1 MRQEG
6 RGMRTPLRILRVWTG
21 HGYLRPWS
29 YVNLVVQLG
38 QDICA
43 RAYRSGRSAA
53 WLARLVRDQEVDG
66 SNPFAPTISFGTN
79 NLQTHNSQVS
89 AWCWTRRSMVQAL
102 SLRPLQI
109 PTFHW
114 FTLDLLFRRQR
125 RFVHTSG

>member
-66 SNPFAPTISFGTN
+66 SNPFAPTISLRTN
-79 NLQTHNSQVS
+79 NLRGTRKSLS
-89 AWCWTRRSMVQAL
+89 AWSRARRSAVQ
-102 SLRPLQI
+102 
-109 PTFHW
+109 T
-114 FTLDLLFRRQR
+114 
-125 RFVHTSG
+125 

>member
-38 QDICA
+38 QDIFA

-66 SNPFAPTISFGTN
+66 SNPFAPTTSKSC
-79 NLQTHNSQVS
+79 H
-89 AWCWTRRSMVQAL
+89 
-102 SLRPLQI
+102 
-109 PTFHW
+109 HW
-114 FTLDLLFRRQR
+114 FYAAFVASAATTFCVPMCTNSKPSPMRSAHSCRR
-125 RFVHTSG
+125 VTSSLSFE